1 MEEKLIDRL
10 EKNGEYYFIK
20 NADGQLVSNNNGV
33 GNKTAH
39 SYLKLDLSNFEGE
52 HTLTINGLVSS
63 ERNYDFAYATITSSM
78 DAPEYNNTTNRF
90 IYTSGAND
98 INNEYKLQGGEIYYL
113 HLGYRKDGGGNT
125 GKDAFIINSI
135 KLDGSETPGLYKSYP
150 VVGDTV
156 EITMVDNTTVSS
168 AVTISDIQN
177 IKLNLDWYTVQSSGN
192 TYIFNNDG
200 KLEIVDTSSAQT
212 GTIDNSAYRAI
223 RNKKELTLTSG
234 TISIGAGTSSNY
246 QRGIDNTQTGT
257 FTMNGGT
264 IKSDKNYTRMI
275 YNENGELSGYTMNY
289 YNTITKNVLFMPK
302 EYFLDNFNALYNSF
316 KTLSDN
322 RIIANDIWLKNC
334 LIGSNITMIDFDRY
348 IKSSLSI
355 EEIREINIARL
366 MELFKKIY
374 LYYVSSVM
382 GKVPAHIWSMT
393 DDIFSYS
400 NNPVKRL
407 SKVFEGYKK
416 PIDLIT
422 KK

>member
-1 MEEKLIDRL
+1 MKYYL
-10 EKNGEYYFIK
+10 EDGSEFTYNG
-20 NADGQLVSNNNGV
+20 
-33 GNKTAH
+33 
-39 SYLKLDLSNFEGE
+39 DL
-52 HTLTINGLVSS
+52 
-63 ERNYDFAYATITSSM
+63 
-78 DAPEYNNTTNRF
+78 TNRVGKGKE
-90 IYTSGAND
+90 GA
-98 INNEYKLQGGEIYYL
+98 IYYL
-113 HLGYRKDGGGNT
+113 NANECVKMYYIDSMLKIEKEIFD
-125 GKDAFIINSI
+125 
-135 KLDGSETPGLYKSYP
+135 LLKS
-150 VVGDTV
+150 
-156 EITMVDNTTVSS
+156 
-168 AVTISDIQN
+168 
-177 IKLNLDWYTVQSSGN
+177 LNLDNFCKLGN
-192 TYIFNNDG
+192 
-200 KLEIVDTSSAQT
+200 
-212 GTIDNSAYRAI
+212 
-223 RNKKELTLTSG
+223 
-234 TISIGAGTSSNY
+234 
-246 QRGIDNTQTGT
+246 
-257 FTMNGGT
+257 
-264 IKSDKNYTRMI
+264 MI

-355 EEIREINIARL
+355 KEIREINIARL

-382 GKVPAHIWSMT
+382 GKVPAHIWNMT